1 MIRTTIP
8 GDELLKKAR
17 NVGQYYGFMPLA
29 ALTAEARGARRPED
43 PKPGAPVSLAEFGA
57 LDGVGSAVASFLTQ
71 CRSAGFVT
79 PGRQPLFIWH
89 TNLAA
94 GRPVP
99 KRVTIQFHAIATE
112 RALAEA
118 VVIRALIALTR
129 DLFHVEPSVR
139 INSMG
144 DRETRARYLRELGVF
159 FKRRASALP
168 EECVIA
174 ARTDA
179 FAAAELAIL
188 RECAENLPVPTE
200 YLSDASRKRFEDLLE
215 YLEATETPY
224 ELARDLISRGSL
236 WNDTCFEIVAE
247 GTRVAWG
254 ARYNELA
261 RHVIGHTTGGMGA
274 VLQIE
279 SSGPVLTATAQ
290 PRTRFVFM
298 HIGEE
303 AKRFSIQLAEEFK
316 RAHLPLTQDIG
327 IESLTEQMRLAEVRN
342 PPYLIIMGRKEALE
356 GTVILRNRQTQEE
369 RILPVLGLTERLKA
383 IA

>member
-1 MIRTTIP
+1 MMRTSIP

-17 NVGQYYGFMPLA
+17 SVGQYYGFTPLA
-29 ALTAEARGARRPED
+29 TLAMEARVARRPED
-43 PKPGAPVSLAEFGA
+43 PKPKTVSLEGFE
-57 LDGVGSAVASFLTQ
+57 LDSVGSAVASFLSQ

-94 GRPVP
+94 GRPAP
-99 KRVTIQFHAIATE
+99 KRATIQFHAIATE

-118 VVIRALIALTR
+118 VVIRALVALVR
-129 DLFHVEPSVR
+129 DLFHSEPSVR

-144 DRETRARYLRELGVF
+144 DRETRARYVRELGVF
-159 FKRRASALP
+159 FKRRATTLP
-168 EECVIA
+168 EECVVA

-179 FAAAELAIL
+179 FAAAELAISHD
-188 RECAENLPVPTE
+188 CAENLPVPTE

-224 ELARDLISRGSL
+224 ELARDLISRGAL
-236 WNDTCFEIVAE
+236 WNDTCFEVTVE
-247 GTRVAWG
+247 GKRVAWG

-261 RHVIGHTTGGMGA
+261 RHIIGHATGGIGA

-279 SSGPVLTATAQ
+279 SSGPALVAA
-290 PRTRFVFM
+290 PAARTRFVFV

-303 AKRFSIQLAEEFK
+303 AKHFSIQLAEDFK
-316 RAHLPLTQDIG
+316 HAHLPLTQDIG

-356 GTVILRNRQTQEE
+356 NTVILRNRQTQEE